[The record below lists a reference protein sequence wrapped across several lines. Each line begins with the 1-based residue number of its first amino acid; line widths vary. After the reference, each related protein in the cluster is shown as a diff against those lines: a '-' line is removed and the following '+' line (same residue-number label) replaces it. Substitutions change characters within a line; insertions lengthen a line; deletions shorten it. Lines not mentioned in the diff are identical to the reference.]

1 MRVVFYFKILE
12 NQLICKD
19 KFSLIVEYNK
29 MLVKIKK
36 IEFLMCTVALA
47 LSVFVFMHPRCV
59 TLRGCVWCVVSLEPQ
74 TDSSQLA
81 SPLPCDCVRQQ

>member
-19 KFSLIVEYNK
+19 KFSLIVRGDTGVQQDAGENK
-29 MLVKIKK
+29 KK
-36 IEFLMCTVALA
+36 LKFLMCTVALA

-59 TLRGCVWCVVSLEPQ
+59 TLRGCVWCVVSLEPRQ
-74 TDSSQLA
+74 T
-81 SPLPCDCVRQQ
+81 PPN